1 MSLTSQLKNKVSPVR
16 RFMSDAFPNTRAIVR
31 AANAELK
38 DAETI
43 HPAGE
48 VHWGTVGAAAD
59 HRIRHYFGAAH
70 EGAAVREGARIIE
83 TGWMRGTLDED
94 PEEILRF
101 ADQVEVLRGTARSF
115 FVSLDETLSRLGP
128 WQDPRPRLDEEDERL
143 LCRYCGV
150 LALIEQVFR
159 FGRIPPGSPLIEP
172 EPAQDLSELLSR
184 VPDAWVDDLC
194 ALSCAFH
201 DSQGELLGEVRHVE
215 LGPTFDGSRDAGGA
229 DADMILD
236 GLLVDVKTTIT
247 PKVTGEMIH
256 QLLGYVLLDYSDRY
270 GIQQVGIY
278 LSRQRKLI
286 TWTLDALLS
295 EAGASDGLA
304 GLRESFADTV
314 RE

>member
-1 MSLTSQLKNKVSPVR
+1 
-16 RFMSDAFPNTRAIVR
+16 
-31 AANAELK
+31 
-38 DAETI
+38 
-43 HPAGE
+43 
-48 VHWGTVGAAAD
+48 
-59 HRIRHYFGAAH
+59 
-70 EGAAVREGARIIE
+70 
-83 TGWMRGTLDED
+83 MRGTLDED

-143 LCRYCGV
+143 LCRYCAV
-150 LALIEQVFR
+150 LAIIEQVFR
-159 FGRIPPGSPLIEP
+159 FGRVPPGSPLIEP
-172 EPAQDLSELLSR
+172 EPAQDSSELLSR
-184 VPDAWVDDLC
+184 VPDLWVEDLC
-194 ALSCAFH
+194 ALSWGFH
-201 DSQGELLGEVRHVE
+201 DSQEKLLGEVRQVE
-215 LGPTFDGSRDAGGA
+215 LGPTFDGSRDVGGA

-236 GLLVDVKTTIT
+236 GLLVDMKTTT
-247 PKVTGEMIH
+247 SPKVKGEMIH
-256 QLLGYVLLDYSDRY
+256 QLLGYVLLDYSDHY

-314 RE
+314 K